1 MARFEDGGIAPDA
14 FHHADHVKLAFA
26 YLQKYPV
33 LEALGRFSAALKRF
47 AASQGKADRYH
58 ETITFAYFFLIRE
71 RMARGKDAAWE
82 QFALD
87 NADLFAWESGILK
100 RCYEEST
107 LKSELARS
115 TFLLPD
121 KR

>member
-71 RMARGKDAAWE
+71 RMACGKDAAWE

-100 RCYEEST
+100 RYYEEST